1 MVDADKTRQ
10 ALLEAAYEEIY
21 RDGFQAASLSA
32 ILERTGVTKGA
43 LYHHFSS
50 KLELGYA
57 VVDEEI
63 SNKLHQLWIQPL
75 QNEGNPID
83 ILVATIELAG
93 QQITDKQLYLG
104 CPLNNLAQEMSPI
117 DAGFRMRID
126 QLYQQW
132 LKSIEHLISKGQHSG
147 KVKTSIDAADT
158 ALFIIASLE
167 GCLGIAK
174 NAQSHD
180 ELERC
185 GKGLIGYLN
194 NLRAETSSTY

>member
-132 LKSIEHLISKGQHSG
+132 LKS
-147 KVKTSIDAADT
+147 
-158 ALFIIASLE
+158 
-167 GCLGIAK
+167 
-174 NAQSHD
+174 
-180 ELERC
+180 
-185 GKGLIGYLN
+185 
-194 NLRAETSSTY
+194 